1 MDTIWTIEGEANQ
14 GWDDTPQTLEYRK
27 ITNAKLDFRS
37 LDADELNFTVVV
49 EDAAT
54 EVFVATPTLNPD
66 SSMRVGATVNVV
78 VSCATVGA
86 TMRYT
91 TDGSD
96 PTGSSPIVANGATLT
111 VANPS
116 TLKVRATATGLLASD
131 IKVAQYV
138 LQGVIATGG
147 TTNDLDGYRIHTFL
161 TSGSFVVSTGGTIE
175 YLVVAG
181 GGSGGGN
188 SSTRVGG
195 GGGAGGYRTGTVSL
209 AAGTYA
215 ITVGAGGMAKLVQDS
230 GSDGG
235 NSSIGS
241 TIVST
246 GGGAGASV
254 SINTPVNGRVGGSGG
269 GGTTGGVGAAGTT
282 GQGNAGGGSGSSGS
296 SSAGTG
302 GGAGAA
308 GTVRST
314 AITEGGAGLSSS
326 ITGTA
331 QTYSIGGGI
340 TLTPDSVVAPN
351 TGRGGNGMYKS
362 STVRI
367 GGNGSSGI
375 VIIKYALTQPVTPS
389 NIPSGASNLPSLRQE
404 MALYRDGVRFFHGNV
419 TNIRSMIRGDSH
431 EHQVTVSG
439 PWWFLEKVPF
449 TSMIEDGA
457 GIQGER
463 LSYVFGSASSG
474 QNLKTSIESA
484 IDRAAA
490 IGCPIA
496 TIAGGSSVATMHEFP
511 RITLN
516 QSTCGQAIAE
526 LVRIIPDAMVYFD
539 YSAKPAQ
546 MKVVRR
552 PTCATT
558 TFDENTAPIVSIDIN
573 PIIELEV
580 EQVSLP
586 AVTRNV
592 IGLTSFNEQVSGETQ
607 TGKDITKRQV
617 ITISG
622 PELDTFLPNDL
633 FDSQTIVTSTNLSTL
648 AHDSDSACVQAALAA
663 GLTRLPVDVNAA
675 TYRLWNMRSTISVID
690 DKYAYQYIYEVAAP
704 KIVDKNGNVLT
715 GYSILTSGQ
724 PADWTRIEYKE
735 CTVSGTMILR
745 HTFDIGYGTTYI
757 PRPAYIQS
765 AGFVLVLSGYTNSG
779 TGGHSVSYYAKPF
792 SFSGYASPESSGSST
807 LYKPA
812 DYSFITPPTGLAEFL
827 RSTQNWLPYAGEVV
841 LEQKDVGAVRYS
853 GTKVN
858 IINSLPSFSGM
869 GALVATETIEIENG
883 RTTIQLGAPPRNDY
897 RTLVDKIRKTSQ
909 DNIAYI

>member
-1 MDTIWTIEGEANQ
+1 
-14 GWDDTPQTLEYRK
+14 
-27 ITNAKLDFRS
+27 
-37 LDADELNFTVVV
+37 
-49 EDAAT
+49 
-54 EVFVATPTLNPD
+54 
-66 SSMRVGATVNVV
+66 
-78 VSCATVGA
+78 
-86 TMRYT
+86 
-91 TDGSD
+91 
-96 PTGSSPIVANGATLT
+96 
-111 VANPS
+111 
-116 TLKVRATATGLLASD
+116 
-131 IKVAQYV
+131 
-138 LQGVIATGG
+138 
-147 TTNDLDGYRIHTFL
+147 
-161 TSGSFVVSTGGTIE
+161 
-175 YLVVAG
+175 
-181 GGSGGGN
+181 
-188 SSTRVGG
+188 
-195 GGGAGGYRTGTVSL
+195 
-209 AAGTYA
+209 
-215 ITVGAGGMAKLVQDS
+215 
-230 GSDGG
+230 
-235 NSSIGS
+235 
-241 TIVST
+241 
-246 GGGAGASV
+246 
-254 SINTPVNGRVGGSGG
+254 
-269 GGTTGGVGAAGTT
+269 
-282 GQGNAGGGSGSSGS
+282 
-296 SSAGTG
+296 
-302 GGAGAA
+302 
-308 GTVRST
+308 
-314 AITEGGAGLSSS
+314 LSSS

-331 QTYSIGGGI
+331 KTYSIGGGI

-362 STVRI
+362 NTVRI

-449 TSMIEDGA
+449 TSMIEDGS

-496 TIAGGSSVATMHEFP
+496 TIAGGSSVAAMHEFP

-552 PTCATT
+552 PNCATT

-592 IGLTSFNEQVSGETQ
+592 VGLTVFNEQTSGTFQ

-633 FDSQTIVTSTNLSTL
+633 FESQTVVTSTNISVL
-648 AHDSDSACVQAALAA
+648 AHDSDSACVSAALAA
-663 GLTRLPVDVNAA
+663 GLTRLPVNASGGSYTTWSEKA
-675 TYRLWNMRSTISVID
+675 ADGYPPS
-690 DKYAYQYIYEVAAP
+690 KYAYPTNTTISPP
-704 KIVDKNGNVLT
+704 KIVDKSGQLLT
-715 GYSILTSGQ
+715 GYALITSGQ
-724 PADWTRIEYKE
+724 PADWTGIEYKE
-735 CTVSGTMILR
+735 CTVSGVMVITV
-745 HTFDIGYGTTYI
+745 YGFTT
-757 PRPAYIQS
+757 PAYINS
-765 AGFVLVLSGYTNSG
+765 AGFTLFQGGYTSTAS
-779 TGGHSVSYYAKPF
+779 TGEAVFYFGKQF
-792 SFSGYASPESSGSST
+792 SFSGFAAPGATASNT
-807 LYKPA
+807 IYKPA
-812 DYSFITPPTGLAEFL
+812 DYSFINPPAGLAEFL
-827 RSTQNWLPYAGEVV
+827 RSTQNWLPYAGEIV

-858 IINSLPSFSGM
+858 IINSLPSFSDM

-909 DNIAYI
+909 DNISYV